1 MRSILVALA
10 GPALDD
16 GTARFGG
23 GVRGSV
29 RFYGPLFA
37 SIDVRFAERPR
48 DARGVA
54 VSWANAGAALGA
66 RASVVDWLDFEA
78 RAGLFGELLHA
89 SVDDPTTGGKDA
101 GSRGAA
107 GAALALDAVAMPSP
121 NFGAFV
127 GLDAPWV
134 PGTTAIEVGG
144 VGVGTEPVVT
154 VLVHA
159 GVRLAF

>member
-1 MRSILVALA
+1 MALA

-23 GVRGSV
+23 GVRGSL

-37 SIDVRFAERPR
+37 SIEGRFAES
-48 DARGVA
+48 GLGMLGGGGELGE
-54 VSWANAGAALGA
+54 SLGAALGA
-66 RASVVDWLDFEA
+66 RASVVDWLHFEG

-89 SVDDPTTGGKDA
+89 SVDDPTTGGRDA

-107 GAALALDAVAMPSP
+107 GAALALDAVVMPSP
-121 NFGAFV
+121 TFGAFV